1 MDSCSCS
8 QCRHRDDGLL
18 FDGQHF
24 VNKTCQTIFSALKAA
39 EKVLRDTTHRW
50 ARVVIIVVLVHRRW
64 CSFVAIHACKK
75 ISRRITNI
83 ATCITRVA
91 LELVHY
97 ALLIIE

>member
-1 MDSCSCS
+1 M
-8 QCRHRDDGLL
+8 GNWKIVNAKP
-18 FDGQHF
+18 FFQHL
-24 VNKTCQTIFSALKAA
+24 IAA
-39 EKVLRDTTHRW
+39 EKVLRDSTHCW

-83 ATCITRVA
+83 ATCITQVA